1 MNLDFYRA
9 RIDDLLKKHLPQ
21 DDSPLSE
28 AIRYATLQGGKRFR
42 PLLVYAAGL
51 SFNASLEQL
60 DYPAMAVEII
70 HAYSLVHDD
79 LPAMDNDLLR
89 RGLPTCHVKFGEAL
103 AILAGD
109 AMQALA
115 FEILASNTHPNTLQ
129 MVGLLAKAC
138 GAEGMAGG
146 QALDLAVVGK
156 SIAENQ
162 LQHIHRAKTGKLIK
176 ASLVLGALCANT
188 PINHKALEEL
198 GLTLGLAYQIQDD
211 IFDVELETVVRGK
224 QQGADAALNK
234 PTYPA
239 ILGMAQ
245 AKEKLAKATEQL
257 QQQIQNLQLKN
268 SPLANLM
275 TEVIQR
281 QI

>member
-1 MNLDFYRA
+1 MILDDYRR
-9 RIDDLLKKHLPQ
+9 RIDQLLEKHLPKHT
-21 DDSPLSE
+21 SPLE
-28 AIRYATLQGGKRFR
+28 EVIRYATLQGGKRFR
-42 PLLVYAAGL
+42 PLLVYSAGL
-51 SFNASLEQL
+51 SFHAPLEAL

-115 FEILASNTHPNTLQ
+115 FEVLAENTHPNTLQ
-129 MVGLLAKAC
+129 MLRLLGKAC

-146 QALDLAVVGK
+146 QAQDLEVIGK
-156 SIAENQ
+156 SIQEAQ
-162 LQHIHRAKTGKLIK
+162 LQKIHRAKTGELIK
-176 ASLVLGALCANT
+176 ASLMLGALCAPNNI
-188 PINHKALEEL
+188 PLPHLEAL
-198 GLTLGLAYQIQDD
+198 GLELGLAYQIQDD
-211 IFDVELETVVRGK
+211 IFDVELETTLRGK

-239 ILGMAQ
+239 LLGMDQ
-245 AKEKLAKATEQL
+245 AKAKLKISIEK
-257 QQQIQNLQLKN
+257 IYLQLSELKLN
-268 SPLANLM
+268 QSPLADLIQEVLM
-275 TEVIQR
+275 REI
-281 QI
+281 

>member
-9 RIDDLLKKHLPQ
+9 RIDNLLKTHLPQ

-42 PLLVYAAGL
+42 PLLVYATGL

-115 FEILASNTHPNTLQ
+115 FDILAANTHPNTLQ
-129 MVGLLAKAC
+129 MLRLLAKAC

-156 SIAENQ
+156 NIDENQ

-176 ASLVLGALCANT
+176 ASVALGALCANT
-188 PINHKALEEL
+188 PINHKTLEDL

-245 AKEKLAKATEQL
+245 AKEKLAKANEQL
-257 QQQIQNLQLKN
+257 QQQIQNLQLEN

-275 TEVIQR
+275 AEVIQR